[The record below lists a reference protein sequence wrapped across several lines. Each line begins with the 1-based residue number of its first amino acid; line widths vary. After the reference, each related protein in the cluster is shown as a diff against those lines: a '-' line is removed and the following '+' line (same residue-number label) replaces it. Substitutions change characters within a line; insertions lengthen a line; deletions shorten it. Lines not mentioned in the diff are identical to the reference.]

1 VATLPGETKPEFLLT
16 TPFTPRNKQNLI
28 GMMVTRCDG
37 EHLGEVIFLQ
47 LPKQEIIR
55 GPLQIDALINQD
67 QVISKDLTLWNQQG
81 SQVVRP
87 QILTLPIDNTFL
99 YVAPIYIQA
108 AEARMPQLR
117 KVALAVGSTL
127 VYQDT
132 YEQALEA
139 LQSIQRG
146 RPVAPSETSAVS
158 TTAAP
163 TPTPTT
169 ATAGPDSRI
178 DSIRGHMQ
186 KYRELSAQGRWSEA
200 GKELEA
206 IEASIKK

>member
-1 VATLPGETKPEFLLT
+1 
-16 TPFTPRNKQNLI
+16 
-28 GMMVTRCDG
+28 
-37 EHLGEVIFLQ
+37 
-47 LPKQEIIR
+47 
-55 GPLQIDALINQD
+55 
-67 QVISKDLTLWNQQG
+67 
-81 SQVVRP
+81 
-87 QILTLPIDNTFL
+87 
-99 YVAPIYIQA
+99 
-108 AEARMPQLR
+108 MPQLR

-146 RPVAPSETSAVS
+146 RPVTTTPETSTVS

-163 TPTPTT
+163 APAKSAST
-169 ATAGPDSRI
+169 GPDSRI
-178 DSIRGHMQ
+178 EAIRGHMQ

-206 IEASIKK
+206 IEASIK